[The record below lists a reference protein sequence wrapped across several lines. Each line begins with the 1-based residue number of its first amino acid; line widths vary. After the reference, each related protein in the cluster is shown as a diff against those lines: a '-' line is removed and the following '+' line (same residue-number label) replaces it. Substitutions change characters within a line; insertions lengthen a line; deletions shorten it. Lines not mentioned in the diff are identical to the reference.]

1 MPLSDHAPRLEFL
14 KGSASALNAHS
25 PSTAAYL
32 MTIHNGILR
41 DEFKPLNQR
50 LQETSCGACGSVR
63 SPQWTKTIVIQ
74 KKKGKQSNAGRAG
87 KASSDG
93 ATILKCLRCRRRT
106 VKPVRKDAA
115 RPALPPKAT
124 PTAAAATTPDIQSSA
139 ATTPQNES
147 ATELADQGRV
157 NKAADNASSK
167 KRAKARK
174 QGGLQAL
181 MASKQQSRSNSSS
194 LDLFDFLQ

>member
-14 KGSASALNAHS
+14 KGSASALNALS

-63 SPQWTKTIVIQ
+63 SPQWTKNIVIQ
-74 KKKGKQSNAGRAG
+74 KKSGKQSNAGRAS

-106 VKPVRKDAA
+106 IKPVRKDAA
-115 RPALPPKAT
+115 RPALPPKVTSTAT
-124 PTAAAATTPDIQSSA
+124 STPDIQSSA
-139 ATTPQNES
+139 TTTPQSEPAIES
-147 ATELADQGRV
+147 ADSSRV
-157 NKAADNASSK
+157 NKAADNANSK

>member
-14 KGSASALNAHS
+14 KGSASALNALS

-124 PTAAAATTPDIQSSA
+124 PTAAAASTPDIQSSA

>member
-14 KGSASALNAHS
+14 KGSASALNALS

-63 SPQWTKTIVIQ
+63 IPQWTKTIVIQ

>member
-14 KGSASALNAHS
+14 KSSASFLNALS

-32 MTIHNGILR
+32 MTLHNGIIY

-50 LQETSCGACGSVR
+50 HHEAACGACGSVR
-63 SPQWTKTIVIQ
+63 SAAWTKTINIP
-74 KKKGKQSNAGRAG
+74 KRKGKLSKSGTAV
-87 KASSDG
+87 KPTCEG
-93 ATILKCLRCRRRT
+93 ATILKCIRCRRRT
-106 VKPVRKDAA
+106 VKPIRKEAGRSA
-115 RPALPPKAT
+115 MPAKAIPTTAST
-124 PTAAAATTPDIQSSA
+124 PEVQSSA
-139 ATTPQNES
+139 ATASLSEPTS
-147 ATELADQGRV
+147 ELTDPNRV

-174 QGGLQAL
+174 QSGLQAL
-181 MASKQQSRSNSSS
+181 MASKQQSRTHSSS

>member
-14 KGSASALNAHS
+14 KGSASALNV
-25 PSTAAYL
+25 
-32 MTIHNGILR
+32 LR
-41 DEFKPLNQR
+41 
-50 LQETSCGACGSVR
+50 V
-63 SPQWTKTIVIQ
+63 
-74 KKKGKQSNAGRAG
+74 KGKPSNAGRAG

-106 VKPVRKDAA
+106 IKPVRRDAA

-124 PTAAAATTPDIQSSA
+124 STAASTPDIQSSSA
-139 ATTPQNES
+139 VTTPQSEP
-147 ATELADQGRV
+147 ATEMADQSRV
-157 NKAADNASSK
+157 NKAADNANSK

>member
-14 KGSASALNAHS
+14 RSSASSLNALG

-32 MTIHNGILR
+32 MTLHNGIIY

-50 LQETSCGACGSVR
+50 HREASCGACGSIR
-63 SPQWTKTIVIQ
+63 SEEWTKTINIP
-74 KKKGKQSNAGRAG
+74 KRKGKPSKPGSAARP
-87 KASSDG
+87 ASEG

-106 VKPVRKDAA
+106 VKPARKEAS
-115 RPALPPKAT
+115 RPTMPAKSIPTTAST
-124 PTAAAATTPDIQSSA
+124 PEIQSSA
-139 ATTPQNES
+139 ATAPRSGPTC
-147 ATELADQGRV
+147 ELADQNKV
-157 NKAADNASSK
+157 NKAADNANSK

-181 MASKQQSRSNSSS
+181 MASKQQSLTNSSS
-194 LDLFDFLQ
+194 LDLFDFLQQ

>member
-14 KGSASALNAHS
+14 KGSASALNALS

-32 MTIHNGILR
+32 MTVHNGILR

-63 SPQWTKTIVIQ
+63 SPQWTKNIVIQ
-74 KKKGKQSNAGRAG
+74 KKKGKQSNAGRAS

-106 VKPVRKDAA
+106 IKPVRKDA
-115 RPALPPKAT
+115 RPALPPKVT
-124 PTAAAATTPDIQSSA
+124 STAASTPDIQSSA
-139 ATTPQNES
+139 TTTPQSEPATES
-147 ATELADQGRV
+147 ADSSRV
-157 NKAADNASSK
+157 NKAADNANSK

-194 LDLFDFLQ
+194 LDLFDFLQQ